1 MSALLLAMKKKPGS
15 VESPLREPELI
26 CPNCGQETTVTT
38 PKEPVFSKVI
48 FLKVGF
54 LRVVGCQKC
63 NKEFLIEDD
72 MLKKVAQLWR
82 SGKVAV
88 LIWATNLDFV
98 GFVDGAFC

>member
-1 MSALLLAMKKKPGS
+1 MKGKLKEQWEQLCEKATVEQDSEQLRALI
-15 VESPLREPELI
+15 REINQMLYD
-26 CPNCGQETTVTT
+26 
-38 PKEPVFSKVI
+38 KEQRL